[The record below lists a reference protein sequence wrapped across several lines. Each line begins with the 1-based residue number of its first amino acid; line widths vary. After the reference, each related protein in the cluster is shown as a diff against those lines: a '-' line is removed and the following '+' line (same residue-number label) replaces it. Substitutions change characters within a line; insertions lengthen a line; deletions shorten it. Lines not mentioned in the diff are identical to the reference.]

1 MTSNENIIPGF
12 DDSYDK
18 NLSVTLS
25 TVDAVDHCISV
36 HIKGSLDNY
45 NSVFFQE
52 KLEKIV
58 AAGYLKVI
66 FRCSALDY
74 VSSTGIGVFA
84 TFFSK
89 LKDIGGNIVFTDLQP
104 KVEELFQ
111 LLGFSHFFHIV
122 ANYDD
127 GVKSLG
133 DKTTLIES
141 VFPKS
146 ITCPICNVHLKV
158 KYAGKFRCPSCKA
171 IISVDGN
178 GTVSL

>member
-1 MTSNENIIPGF
+1 MTTNENIIPGF

-18 NLSVTLS
+18 NLSLTLS
-25 TVDAVDHCISV
+25 NVENIAQCVSV
-36 HIKGSLDNY
+36 YIKGSLDNY

-52 KLEKIV
+52 KLDKIITS
-58 AAGYLKVI
+58 GYLKVI

-89 LKDIGGNIVFTDLQP
+89 IKDAGGNIVFTDLQP

-111 LLGFSHFFHIV
+111 LLGFSHFFHIA

-127 GVKSLG
+127 GVKFLG
-133 DKTTLIES
+133 DKATIIES

-146 ITCPICNVHLKV
+146 IACPICNVHLKA